1 MRHTMY
7 RARYR
12 TVRHAVLLIAMAS
25 AAVTTHAQGTRDT
38 VSSVHDTAQVVA
50 PAGHLVHPRD
60 AFVFGAFALATA
72 VALPNDRHIADAFQ
86 RPGVQRSTTLRRA
99 AAVFRYTGQPGVLV
113 GGVAAYAVGRATQRP
128 ALARAGLRT
137 TEALVVTGTLTSI
150 AKAVTGRARPP
161 VAAGGDPYDF
171 GLWRGREQGYTSMP
185 SGHTSAAFAAATALS
200 AEWKR
205 SLPEG
210 ARYAVPALYAG
221 ATLVGLSRMYNN
233 RHWASDVV
241 AGAALGILG
250 GQLVDR
256 WGRARPPNA
265 LDRWLLP
272 LSIAPGA
279 NGSVRVGFTLPAH
292 AAISSY

>member
-1 MRHTMY
+1 MY
-7 RARYR
+7 RTRFR
-12 TVRHAVLLIAMAS
+12 TLRHSVLPIAMAS
-25 AAVTTHAQGTRDT
+25 VAVTTHAQGARDT
-38 VSSVHDTAQVVA
+38 VTSVLDSAQIVA
-50 PAGHLVHPRD
+50 PAGSLVQPRD
-60 AFVFGAFALATA
+60 AFLFGAFALATA
-72 VALPNDRHIADAFQ
+72 VALPNDRYIADAFQ
-86 RPGVQRSTTLRRA
+86 RPSVQRSTTLRRA

-171 GLWRGREQGYTSMP
+171 GLWRGREQGYASMP

-200 AEWKR
+200 AEWRR
-205 SLPEG
+205 SLPG
-210 ARYAVPALYAG
+210 SAHYAVPALYAG
-221 ATLVGLSRMYNN
+221 ATFVGLSRIYNN

-256 WGRARPPNA
+256 WGRAHPANA

-279 NGSVRVGFTLPAH
+279 NGGVRVGFTLPVH
-292 AAISSY
+292 GAISSH